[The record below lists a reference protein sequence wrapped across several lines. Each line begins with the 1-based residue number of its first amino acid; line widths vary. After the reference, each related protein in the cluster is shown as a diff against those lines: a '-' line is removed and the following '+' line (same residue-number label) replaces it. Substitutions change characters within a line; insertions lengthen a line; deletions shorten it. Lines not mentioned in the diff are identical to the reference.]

1 VWLLRAFLLARESR
15 RGRRRGRAV
24 RSDLLHQRSLRF
36 ERRELT
42 KFFLRFLSLGDFLPL
57 R

>member
-1 VWLLRAFLLARESR
+1 MWLSRAFLLARESR
-15 RGRRRGRAV
+15 RGRRRGRSV

-36 ERRELT
+36 GRYELT
-42 KFFLRFLSLGDFLPL
+42 KFFLKFLSLGDFLPL